1 MTCFLVCVGFVW
13 LMSTVTKKAGT
24 IASEHP
30 EATKEVAKHAA
41 GFIIR
46 SLRK

>member
-1 MTCFLVCVGFVW
+1 
-13 LMSTVTKKAGT
+13 MSTVTKKAGT
-24 IASEHP
+24 IASKHP
-30 EATKEVAKHAA
+30 EATKEAAKQAA

>member
-30 EATKEVAKHAA
+30 EATKEVAKQAA